1 MLDSRLFGE
10 TDHPFLVH
18 TAAMKDELVADF
30 RITSTRVSAAAAFVM
45 LIWSSFSALAKVYD
59 SDGSEASVWALL
71 KAAHDGDTI
80 TLPAGTF
87 SWTSP
92 LLITKGITLQGA
104 TTISGAGTS
113 APVVNDNTII
123 LDDIPRVANGTII
136 RVQITPA
143 QTPRITGITFRY
155 GAITTSGTAC
165 LTLNAVGATPGK
177 MRVDHCHFDQLYEG
191 WLMWVTGWNN
201 GVADNNVMHVRGRS
215 FPFQIRHDQYGGSSQ
230 TLGNGAWAD
239 YPWYGTDKFWFIETN
254 TIIRIAATAPPAALV
269 DGDHGARWVIRHNYI
284 ENCLL
289 QGHGT
294 EGGPVRSQ
302 RANEVYNNVF
312 NITLPH
318 NANGGARGGT
328 LLRHDNVHL
337 GYEPAAAGS
346 LANYRLGWTRN
357 DPVWGISDGTS
368 VWDRNDT
375 EGNGTYVEG
384 HPPFLFDSGTA
395 TSPNV
400 ATANQSTFT
409 DSTKNWTPDQWAGY
423 SIRNT
428 NPAVNLGT
436 YIISNTS
443 NTITYWWGS
452 TSGGRQMTF
461 SVGDTYEIHR
471 VLTVM
476 DGCGMGKGDQ
486 VGAGRQPPPAPASPP
501 PTGKGH
507 RVKGSR
513 QPINTTVG
521 RPFWTHEATEPCYSW
536 NNVYLPNGHVLGFRG
551 SGLAVLP
558 PRENI
563 EYFNLGGGF
572 AADTTPSQVRSRYVA
587 ALNGVDYTGTFV
599 YPHPLVTGEPTPV
612 PGAIPRSQQ
621 HLQKKKQKR
630 RKGGQKK
637 SRMTWLQWTL
647 VIAGGVEAIPPLPR
661 LY

>member
-30 RITSTRVSAAAAFVM
+30 RITSTRVTAAAAFVM

-80 TLPAGTF
+80 TLPPGTF
-87 SWTSP
+87 SWTSS

-165 LTLNAVGATPGK
+165 LTLNALGATPGK

-269 DGDHGARWVIRHNYI
+269 DGDHGARWVIRHNYV

-312 NITLPH
+312 KITLPY

-328 LLRHDNVHL
+328 QLWHDNVYL
-337 GYEPAAAGS
+337 GYEPIALGH
-346 LANYRLGWTRN
+346 LANYRLGWTRT

-384 HPPFLFDSGTA
+384 HPPFLFASGTDR
-395 TSPNV
+395 SSINSKGV
-400 ATANQSTFT
+400 MH
-409 DSTKNWTPDQWAGY
+409 DSTKNWVTNKWVGY

-428 NPAVNLGT
+428 NPAVNLGA

-443 NTITYWWGS
+443 NTITYWYGP
-452 TSGGRQMTF
+452 TSGNRQMIF
-461 SVGDTYEIHR
+461 NAGDKYEIHR

-486 VGAGRQPPPAPASPP
+486 V
-501 PTGKGH
+501 TG
-507 RVKGSR
+507 VP

-521 RPFWTHEATEPCYSW
+521 RPFWTHEAIEPCYSW
-536 NNVYLPNGHVLGFRG
+536 NNVYSPNGHVLGFRG
-551 SGLAVLP
+551 AGLPLLP

-572 AADTTPSQVRSRYVA
+572 AANTTPLQVRLRYVA
-587 ALNGVDYTGTFV
+587 ALNGVDYTRTFV
-599 YPHPLVTGEPTPV
+599 YPHP
-612 PGAIPRSQQ
+612 
-621 HLQKKKQKR
+621 
-630 RKGGQKK
+630 
-637 SRMTWLQWTL
+637 
-647 VIAGGVEAIPPLPR
+647 
-661 LY
+661 